1 MQVIK
6 IIPNFAAEG
15 MMMKRIVLCFVVM
28 WMGGVSVLAQGQ
40 LQDSLVLVQQQVERK
55 HDYKAFAVK
64 TVVSVGGAYIGKT
77 VLKALIK
84 EERPDHT
91 DKNSFPSGHA
101 AMAFAAARSIDK
113 EFRKE
118 NMWIP
123 IAGYAAATAIGV
135 ERIVS
140 DRHHWYDVVAGAGV
154 GIGAAELTWWLSG
167 KILGKKKKNIAVGT
181 SGNTLDIVCCF

>member
-118 NMWIP
+118 NLSD
-123 IAGYAAATAIGV
+123 A
-135 ERIVS
+135 VS
-140 DRHHWYDVVAGAGV
+140 
-154 GIGAAELTWWLSG
+154 
-167 KILGKKKKNIAVGT
+167 
-181 SGNTLDIVCCF
+181 